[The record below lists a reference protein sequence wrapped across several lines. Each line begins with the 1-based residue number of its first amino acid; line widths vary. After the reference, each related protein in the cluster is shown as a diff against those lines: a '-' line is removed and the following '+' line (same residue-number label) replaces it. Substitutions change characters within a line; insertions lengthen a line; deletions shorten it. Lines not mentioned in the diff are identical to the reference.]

1 MANIK
6 ACFTITPFQTKI
18 PSLCRLRRR
27 QRRFYPAYHI
37 YLRDH
42 HPFDYKPDTIP
53 ETNRIRYYA
62 YSGWLSRQFR
72 QQEGVSLE
80 PYSFRIVSYHRVPVV
95 RKFGTPPI
103 LGPDVTCRG
112 NFIVEN
118 PERFEQ
124 LITQGIGRHRA
135 YGYGMIMLRQLHDVR
150 TPPGGI
156 PNEPEFGDEEDC

>member
-6 ACFTITPFQTKI
+6 ACFTTAPFQTKI
-18 PSLCRLRRR
+18 PSFCRLRRR
-27 QRRFYPAYHI
+27 QRRFYPTYHI

-80 PYSFRIVSYHRVPVV
+80 PYSFRCQRHGEMSRFRQDKMSHFLHRLCEKSKSWIAGPAAAKGKHGDGPVAIQI
-95 RKFGTPPI
+95 T
-103 LGPDVTCRG
+103 RG
-112 NFIVEN
+112 GQPFRWREV
-118 PERFEQ
+118 
-124 LITQGIGRHRA
+124 L
-135 YGYGMIMLRQLHDVR
+135 L
-150 TPPGGI
+150 
-156 PNEPEFGDEEDC
+156 